1 MSDGKAMIINLIAG
15 LIKNTSYK
23 NGQYFPKPY
32 RSFKGNVK
40 VELDLSSYAAK
51 AELKNATGV
60 HASELAAKSGLASSK
75 IDKIDKID
83 IDWLKTV
90 PVDLSKLS
98 NVVNNG
104 IVKKKKKNVYNKL
117 INKVNNVDASGFV
130 LKTKYDTHKL
140 DLQKKISDADKKIPD
155 TNGLVKKTYYSA
167 KASEIE
173 NKIPRISDLATSS
186 ALTAVENK
194 ILDVKNLVKKH

>member
-23 NGQYFPKPY
+23 NGQYFPKPC
-32 RSFKGNVK
+32 RSFKGSVK
-40 VELDLSSYAAK
+40 VELDLSSYATK

-60 HASELAAKSGLASSK
+60 YASKLAAKSGLASSK

-98 NVVNNG
+98 NVVSNG
-104 IVKKKKKNVYNKL
+104 IVKKKNVYNKL
-117 INKVNNVDASGFV
+117 IDKVNNVDASGFV

-155 TNGLVKKTYYSA
+155 TNGLVKKSYYSA

-173 NKIPRISDLATSS
+173 NKIPSISDLATSS

-194 ILDVKNLVKKH
+194 IPDVKNLVKMH

>member
-98 NVVNNG
+98 NVVNDG
-104 IVKKKKKNVYNKL
+104 IVKKKNVYNKL
-117 INKVNNVDASGFV
+117 IDKVNNVDTSGFI

-173 NKIPRISDLATSS
+173 NKIPSISDLATSS

-194 ILDVKNLVKKH
+194 IPDVKNLVKKH

>member
-98 NVVNNG
+98 NVVNDG
-104 IVKKKKKNVYNKL
+104 IVKKKNVYNKL
-117 INKVNNVDASGFV
+117 IDKVNNVDTSGFI

-155 TNGLVKKTYYSA
+155 TNGFVKKTCYSA

-173 NKIPRISDLATSS
+173 NKIPSISDLATSS

-194 ILDVKNLVKKH
+194 IPDVKNLVKKH

>member
-40 VELDLSSYAAK
+40 VELDLSSYAPK
-51 AELKNATGV
+51 AELKNAAGV
-60 HASELAAKSGLASSK
+60 YASKLAAKSGLASSK

-98 NVVNNG
+98 NVVNDG
-104 IVKKKKKNVYNKL
+104 IVKKKKNVYNKL
-117 INKVNNVDASGFV
+117 IDKVNNVDTSGFI

-155 TNGLVKKTYYSA
+155 TNGFVKKTCYSA

-173 NKIPRISDLATSS
+173 NKIPSISDLATSS

-194 ILDVKNLVKKH
+194 IPDVKNLVKKH

>member
-98 NVVNNG
+98 NVVSNG
-104 IVKKKKKNVYNKL
+104 IVKKKNVYNKL
-117 INKVNNVDASGFV
+117 IDKVNNVDASGFV

>member
-40 VELDLSSYAAK
+40 AELDLSSYAAK

-98 NVVNNG
+98 NVVSNG
-104 IVKKKKKNVYNKL
+104 IVKKKNVYNKL
-117 INKVNNVDASGFV
+117 IDKVNNVDASGFV

>member
-40 VELDLSSYAAK
+40 VELDLPSYAAK

-98 NVVNNG
+98 NVVSNG
-104 IVKKKKKNVYNKL
+104 IVKKKNVYNKL
-117 INKVNNVDASGFV
+117 IDKVNNVDASGFV

-140 DLQKKISDADKKIPD
+140 DLQNKISDADKKIPD

-173 NKIPRISDLATSS
+173 NKIPSISDLATSS

-194 ILDVKNLVKKH
+194 IPDVKNLVKKH

>member
-40 VELDLSSYAAK
+40 VELDLSSYAPK

-60 HASELAAKSGLASSK
+60 YASKLAAKSGLASSK

-98 NVVNNG
+98 NVVSNG
-104 IVKKKKKNVYNKL
+104 IVKKKNVYNKL
-117 INKVNNVDASGFV
+117 IDKVNNVDASGIV

-155 TNGLVKKTYYSA
+155 ANGLVKKTYYSA

>member
-23 NGQYFPKPY
+23 NGQYFPKPC

-40 VELDLSSYAAK
+40 AELDLSSYAAK

-98 NVVNNG
+98 NVVSNG
-104 IVKKKKKNVYNKL
+104 IVKKKNGYNKL
-117 INKVNNVDASGFV
+117 IDKVNNVDASGFV

>member
-40 VELDLSSYAAK
+40 VELDLSSYAPK

-60 HASELAAKSGLASSK
+60 YASKLAAKSGLASSK

-98 NVVNNG
+98 NVVNDG
-104 IVKKKKKNVYNKL
+104 IVKKKNVYNKL
-117 INKVNNVDASGFV
+117 IDKVNNVDTSGFI

-155 TNGLVKKTYYSA
+155 TNGFVKKTCYSA

-173 NKIPRISDLATSS
+173 NKIPSISDLATSS

-194 ILDVKNLVKKH
+194 IPDVKNLVKKH

>member
-23 NGQYFPKPY
+23 NGQYFPKPC
-32 RSFKGNVK
+32 RSFKGSVK
-40 VELDLSSYAAK
+40 VELDLSSYATK

-60 HASELAAKSGLASSK
+60 YASKLAAKSGLASSK

-98 NVVNNG
+98 NVVNDG
-104 IVKKKKKNVYNKL
+104 IVKKKNVYNKL
-117 INKVNNVDASGFV
+117 IDKVNNVDTSGFI

-155 TNGLVKKTYYSA
+155 TNGFVKKTCYSA

-173 NKIPRISDLATSS
+173 NKIPSISDLATSS

-194 ILDVKNLVKKH
+194 IPDVKNLVKKH

>member
-23 NGQYFPKPY
+23 NGQYFPKPC
-32 RSFKGNVK
+32 RSFKGSVK
-40 VELDLSSYAAK
+40 VELDLSSYATK

-60 HASELAAKSGLASSK
+60 YASKLAAKSGLASSK

-173 NKIPRISDLATSS
+173 NKIPSISDLATSS